1 MSRQCGTAVR
11 NMEGGIRMKSK
22 SSEHVLPDSR
32 NHGAKAINFLKS
44 RTVMTMNGDTPVNFS
59 SDSTIVAYRLE
70 RAITD
75 MLRSTASKLN
85 VTICWADCVTDL
97 IAVPAF
103 VNIINPLDM
112 TENETDE
119 MFQLFTFLEETGD
132 PKSLCILFAPEPP
145 FKIPKGVEKFV
156 IKTPG
161 AIDEGYLKLKILNKR
176 AAASRHNKQH
186 RDYDRKIFRLLK
198 IMKVLNSERILY
210 VEDMC
215 NEFNVSPKTVR
226 RDIELWNALGEI
238 IEYDR
243 NKKGY
248 VLAYSDALIYKSC

>member
-1 MSRQCGTAVR
+1 MAVR

-22 SSEHVLPDSR
+22 SSEHVLPDSW
-32 NHGAKAINFLKS
+32 NNDAKAINILKS
-44 RTVMTMNGDTPVNFS
+44 RTVMTMNGDTTVNFS
-59 SDSTIVAYRLE
+59 SDSTIVAYQLE
-70 RAITD
+70 TAITD
-75 MLRSTASKLN
+75 MLRSIANELK

-103 VNIINPLDM
+103 MNIINPLDM

-119 MFQLFTFLEETGD
+119 MFQLFTFLEEAGD
-132 PKSLCILFAPEPP
+132 PKSLCILFTSDPP
-145 FKIPKGVEKFV
+145 FKILKGVEKFI
-156 IKTPG
+156 IKTP
-161 AIDEGYLKLKILNKR
+161 AIIDEGYLKLKILNKR
-176 AAASRHNKQH
+176 AAAARHNKQN

-198 IMKVLNSERILY
+198 ILKVLKSDGVLY
-210 VEDMC
+210 IADMC

-243 NKKGY
+243 NKKGF
-248 VLAYSDALIYKSC
+248 VLVYSNTMV